1 VRIPS
6 AAHPAPP
13 LRFRFAA
20 RVFALLLGS
29 GTLQGRETVQEAIT
43 FDASP
48 GKVYVPMEEALAAFR
63 WQPAWD
69 STSRL
74 PVLNGRTIPASLCRT
89 LPDGGLLISDDAL
102 AAAGAERLPMP
113 PGPQGPVIFRQG
125 RHRLRLLPASQRA
138 EVSLRE
144 QKLRGWQGDRLVFES
159 RISSG
164 RAGRTPAGK
173 FRAGPYK
180 ARQHYS
186 SRYHNAPMPWS
197 VQINGHIFIH
207 GFTAVPDYPAS
218 HGCIR
223 VPLNEGNPARFFY
236 EWVHRGTPVTVTR

>member
-1 VRIPS
+1 MPS
-6 AAHPAPP
+6 H
-13 LRFRFAA
+13 FRLAA
-20 RVFALLLGS
+20 RLFSLLLIS
-29 GTLQGRETVQEAIT
+29 GTIQGRETVREAIT

-69 STSRL
+69 SASKS
-74 PVLNGRTIPASLCRT
+74 PVLNGVTIPASLCRT
-89 LPDGGLLISDDAL
+89 LPDGGLLVSDEAL
-102 AAAGAERLPMP
+102 AAAGVERIPLPP
-113 PGPQGPVIFRQG
+113 DKQGPVIFRQG
-125 RHRLRLLPASQRA
+125 RHRLRLTPAVQRA
-138 EVSLRE
+138 EVSLRD

-159 RISSG
+159 RVSSG
-164 RAGRTPAGK
+164 RQGRTPAGK

-197 VQINGHIFIH
+197 VQINGHIFVH
-207 GFTAVPDYPAS
+207 GFTSVPNYPAS